1 MFDVGFS
8 EMVVIGVVALIVIGP
23 EKLPRV
29 ARTVGAL
36 IGRMQ
41 RYVNDVKADI
51 NREIELDE
59 LKKLHT
65 SVKDAAHSIETTMKE
80 TISSFESHATELNTA
95 VSGATPAP
103 EISNQELEK
112 AIAAA
117 DTHAAAHDAPAV
129 TAMEEPSPQASLPLE
144 PMPEPPAPVHHA
156 DAAVSV
162 YHQPEPAA
170 PVHQAAPAAPVH
182 QAAPAAPVHQPE
194 APPRSHEP
202 AGPAH

>member
-8 EMVVIGVVALIVIGP
+8 EMIVIAVVALIVIGP

-65 SVKDAAHSIETTMKE
+65 SVKDAAQSIKSTMQE
-80 TISSFESHATELNTA
+80 TISSFESHATEINTA
-95 VSGATPAP
+95 IGGAAPAP
-103 EISNQELEK
+103 EISNQELEQ

-117 DTHAAAHDAPAV
+117 ESHAGVHDASAAAVP
-129 TAMEEPSPQASLPLE
+129 EEPSPQASLALE
-144 PMPEPPAPVHHA
+144 PVPEPPAAASPAPAAAAAPAPRAQAEVA
-156 DAAVSV
+156 DAAPA
-162 YHQPEPAA
+162 HQHAAHEPQQQSTTAT
-170 PVHQAAPAAPVH
+170 
-182 QAAPAAPVHQPE
+182 
-194 APPRSHEP
+194 HEP
-202 AGPAH
+202 AGPAR

>member
-8 EMVVIGVVALIVIGP
+8 EMIVIAVVALIVIGP

-59 LKKLHT
+59 LKKMHT
-65 SVKDAAHSIETTMKE
+65 SVKDAVQSVESSVRDTM
-80 TISSFESHATELNTA
+80 TSFESQATVHATELNTA
-95 VSGATPAP
+95 VSSTVNGDAPAPAP
-103 EISNQELEK
+103 EISNQELEA

-117 DTHAAAHDAPAV
+117 DAQGEAYAV
-129 TAMEEPSPQASLPLE
+129 PLPEEPSPQASLFG
-144 PMPEPPAPVHHA
+144 PEPEVPVHGSTDDTVVVPAPSSA
-156 DAAVSV
+156 S
-162 YHQPEPAA
+162 PAA
-170 PVHQAAPAAPVH
+170 Q
-182 QAAPAAPVHQPE
+182 
-194 APPRSHEP
+194 SH
-202 AGPAH
+202 

>member
-8 EMVVIGVVALIVIGP
+8 EMVVIAVVALIVIGP

-36 IGRMQ
+36 IGRMR

-59 LKKLHT
+59 LKKLHST
-65 SVKDAAHSIETTMKE
+65 VKDAAHSIETTMKE
-80 TISSFESHATELNTA
+80 TISSFESHATELNAA

-103 EISNQELEK
+103 EISNQELEQ

-117 DTHAAAHDAPAV
+117 ETQATAPAAAI
-129 TAMEEPSPQASLPLE
+129 EEPSPQASLPLE
-144 PMPEPPAPVHHA
+144 PMPEPPAPVHQA
-156 DAAVSV
+156 DAAVPI
-162 YHQPEPAA
+162 YHQTVPAE
-170 PVHQAAPAAPVH
+170 PVHQSAPAEGIHRADT
-182 QAAPAAPVHQPE
+182 AT
-194 APPRSHEP
+194 PPHEP

>member
-8 EMVVIGVVALIVIGP
+8 EMVVIAVVALIVIGP

-59 LKKLHT
+59 LKKLHST
-65 SVKDAAHSIETTMKE
+65 VKDAAHSIETTMKE
-80 TISSFESHATELNTA
+80 TISSFESQATELNTA

-117 DTHAAAHDAPAV
+117 ETETAAPHAPDAAAV
-129 TAMEEPSPQASLPLE
+129 EEPSPQASLPLE
-144 PMPEPPAPVHHA
+144 PMPESPAPVHPA
-156 DAAVSV
+156 GAAVPV
-162 YHQPEPAA
+162 YHQVEPAEPA
-170 PVHQAAPAAPVH
+170 HQSAPAEPVHEPVPAVP
-182 QAAPAAPVHQPE
+182 
-194 APPRSHEP
+194 SHEP